1 VRARVDIA
9 VLVLL
14 ATGITVYLSLAL
26 PGDRSLVVHVYLL
39 VLGAILMTALLAGV
53 GSAVPG
59 GRRSD
64 FRRALDL
71 RPAQPEQISE
81 LAKVEREVTLAV
93 GNAHDLHARLL
104 PRLREI
110 AEARLE
116 RSGKRPGP
124 DTLGRSWE
132 LLRADR
138 AEPTDRFAPGIR
150 AADLRA
156 LLSDLE
162 QL

>member
-1 VRARVDIA
+1 MRARVDFA
-9 VLVLL
+9 VLLVL
-14 ATGITVYLSLAL
+14 ATGVTVYVSLAV

-39 VLGAILMTALLAGV
+39 VLGVILMAALLTGLGA
-53 GSAVPG
+53 AVPG
-59 GRRSD
+59 GGRSN
-64 FRRALDL
+64 FRRALD
-71 RPAQPEQISE
+71 QPSAKPEHLSE

-116 RSGKRPGP
+116 RSGRRSGP

-138 AEPTDRFAPGIR
+138 PEPADRFAPGIR
-150 AADLRA
+150 EQDLRA
-156 LLSDLE
+156 LVDDLE
-162 QL
+162 KL